1 MLSTSF
7 LATIKKICHKSPKDR
22 TPEDI
27 EALHELTK
35 HNKVFSS
42 LTEIYGNSFHKPCCK
57 HLKYEFYDSLSWV
70 FEYGSIGDKFYI
82 ILSGTVGVEIPK
94 TSKEEEFEEVVQ
106 LADGD
111 CFGELALEGNKPR
124 QASIKCKTPCH
135 FIYLHKKDYKS
146 FIGSY
151 IKERRNHIVDF
162 LSTLPIF
169 QGFTKGTITKITYAL
184 KEKKLRKQQIVYNEG
199 EKGNELYFLYSG
211 EIGFYKKFRTNPDKN
226 KAYFAKKTFEINIAN
241 IGKGEIFGEEELL

>member
-94 TSKEEEFEEVVQ
+94 TSNEEEFEEVVQ

-111 CFGELALEGNKPR
+111 CFGELAFE
-124 QASIKCKTPCH
+124 
-135 FIYLHKKDYKS
+135 
-146 FIGSY
+146 
-151 IKERRNHIVDF
+151 
-162 LSTLPIF
+162 
-169 QGFTKGTITKITYAL
+169 
-184 KEKKLRKQQIVYNEG
+184 
-199 EKGNELYFLYSG
+199 GNELYFFYSG